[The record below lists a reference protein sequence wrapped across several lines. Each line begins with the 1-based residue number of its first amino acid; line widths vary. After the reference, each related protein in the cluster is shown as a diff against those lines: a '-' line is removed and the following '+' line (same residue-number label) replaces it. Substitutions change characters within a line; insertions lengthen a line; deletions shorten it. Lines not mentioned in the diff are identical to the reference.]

1 MSTGVMADLISA
13 AGATAPESLSSLS
26 APGTSEPYAFADD
39 WEVGSVSGLQ
49 ENTSG
54 PYCPGEIV
62 RVEITVSSEA
72 SEFEAVKNVGGNYAV
87 TTSDNCSLLAKL
99 PPVIEMEVDSDSG
112 DTTGN
117 VIGITFD
124 NAFNTGTGLGT
135 EQTVTFDTVAG
146 YDVTIDSIA
155 YLPSPDDDVV
165 VEYTIQCGTADYYVQ
180 LFRDNDGT
188 PTQANS
194 DTQTS
199 TGSYTIKDTSPNSG
213 GRSDEYRIDVTD
225 EDGYGTT
232 VSDTATVN
240 L

>member
-13 AGATAPESLSSLS
+13 AGATEPESLSSLS
-26 APGTSEPYAFADD
+26 APGTSKPYVFADD
-39 WEVGSVSGLQ
+39 WEVGSVNGLQ

-62 RVEITVSSEA
+62 RVEITFSSEGP
-72 SEFEAVKNVGGNYAV
+72 EFEAVKNVGANYAV
-87 TTSDNCSLLAKL
+87 TRSENCSLSAKL
-99 PPVIEMEVDSDSG
+99 PPAVEMQVDSNPG

-124 NAFNTGTGLGT
+124 NAFNTGAGLGA
-135 EQTVTFDTVAG
+135 EQTVTFDTVSG

-155 YLPSPDDDVV
+155 YLPSPDDDVIID
-165 VEYTIQCGTADYYVQ
+165 YTIQCGISDYNVE

-194 DTQTS
+194 DLQTS
-199 TGSYTIKDTSPNSG
+199 TGSYTIKDTNPNSG
-213 GRSDEYRIDVTD
+213 GSSDEYRIDVTD
-225 EDGYGTT
+225 DDGYGTT
-232 VSDTATVN
+232 VSDTATVYF
-240 L
+240 